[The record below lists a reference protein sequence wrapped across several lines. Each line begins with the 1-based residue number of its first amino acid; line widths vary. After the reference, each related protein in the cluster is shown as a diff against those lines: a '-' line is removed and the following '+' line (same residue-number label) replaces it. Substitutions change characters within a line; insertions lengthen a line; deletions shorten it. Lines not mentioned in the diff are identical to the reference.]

1 VKTMTIETQQPWRTA
16 GVIFLELCAWLLL
29 FGGPGARAGTA
40 AALRVSPASH
50 DFGAVKRLG
59 GEVET
64 TFALHNQG
72 DSPLKIR
79 RIWTS

>member
-1 VKTMTIETQQPWRTA
+1 MKTTMIGTRRLWRTG
-16 GVIFLELCAWLLL
+16 GVIFLGLCAWLLL

-40 AALRVSPASH
+40 AALRVSPESH

-72 DSPLKIR
+72 DGPLKIR